1 MVRIINGF
9 PINRADRMNTKH
21 TDTETSFCD
30 QERYRGENS
39 THSVTCRSPEKSRN
53 KLKEGTVK
61 VAAGGFICN
70 QDHPEDHPDADNEN
84 KFSFHVSVSFCG

>member
-1 MVRIINGF
+1 MVRLINGF

-21 TDTETSFCD
+21 TNGLPIEK
-30 QERYRGENS
+30 RYRGES
-39 THSVTCRSPEKSRN
+39 RMHPVTCRSPEKSRN

-70 QDHPEDHPDADNEN
+70 QDHPEDHPGADNEN

>member
-1 MVRIINGF
+1 MVRVINGF

-21 TDTETSFCD
+21 TDSETSSANR
-30 QERYRGENS
+30 ERYRGENRV
-39 THSVTCRSPEKSRN
+39 HPVTYRSPEKPCN
-53 KLKEGTVK
+53 KLKEGAVK
-61 VAAGGFICN
+61 VAAGGFIRN